1 MYLTYPSQRKATLNL
16 PHFPQTNAERGN
28 KKHSGIM
35 HVIPATKVQTTG
47 FETSIYSIYFMV
59 KSILVSDFN
68 IWLQKQ
74 KRMGSFV
81 NSTSGK

>member
-1 MYLTYPSQRKATLNL
+1 
-16 PHFPQTNAERGN
+16 
-28 KKHSGIM
+28 M
-35 HVIPATKVQTTG
+35 HVIPATKAQTQG

-74 KRMGSFV
+74 EKMGSIVSFI
-81 NSTSGK
+81 SGK